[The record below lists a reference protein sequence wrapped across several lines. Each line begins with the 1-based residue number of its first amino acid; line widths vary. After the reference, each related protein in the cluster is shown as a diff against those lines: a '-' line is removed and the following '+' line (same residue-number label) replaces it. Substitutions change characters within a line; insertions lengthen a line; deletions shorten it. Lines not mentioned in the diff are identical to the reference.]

1 MKTKLFIT
9 IIVVLCIS
17 GTIFS
22 QTKDPNIILDNVK
35 KAFEEIQDYKA
46 DVHLKIDVEFLK
58 VPESDAILYYKQP
71 NKVHIESEK
80 FALMPKRGLNFSPL
94 GLIRGKYT
102 ALYEREDTIRN
113 IPVSVVKTIP
123 IGNKNDIILNTFW
136 IDQKRNL
143 VIRVETSRRPSG
155 TYSMDFIYENID
167 DQYLL
172 PLSLEFT
179 FTVDPSMF
187 RRHRG
192 FDMQE
197 NDSEKQNK
205 KESKDGKVFIKFS
218 NYEVNTGL
226 SDEIFEK
233 KKSENDTDD

>member
-1 MKTKLFIT
+1 
-9 IIVVLCIS
+9 
-17 GTIFS
+17 
-22 QTKDPNIILDNVK
+22 
-35 KAFEEIQDYKA
+35 
-46 DVHLKIDVEFLK
+46 
-58 VPESDAILYYKQP
+58 
-71 NKVHIESEK
+71 
-80 FALMPKRGLNFSPL
+80 MPKRGLNFSPL